1 MMENKIKKQDIILI
15 IVLLAAA
22 AIFAAYRLRASDGP
36 AKLAEILVEG
46 QVVDTVSLEEDTEI
60 LVNGYQG
67 GTNHIIV
74 KDGKIWCDEASCP
87 DKVCVHTGKISLS
100 TETIACLPNKMI
112 IRIKG
117 D

>member
-1 MMENKIKKQDIILI
+1 MENKIKKQDIILMA
-15 IVLLAAA
+15 VLLAAA
-22 AIFAAYRLRASDGP
+22 AIFAVFHLQAAGRP

-46 QVVDTVSLEEDTEI
+46 QVVETISLDEETEI
-60 LVNGYQG
+60 LISGYQG
-67 GTNHIIV
+67 GTNHIVV